1 MLLLEEA
8 RAVNRAEPSSS
19 KNGFG
24 VPDTVRL
31 ELCQAFKERCIQFG
45 QPHFG
50 VHGKDRVQVLGPQPP
65 PAGLFKSSLEFRD
78 SIGGQTK
85 SRRLGMPAVTL
96 EETAGFGQGVEEVKP
111 RNRAAGA
118 VRDAVF

>member
-1 MLLLEEA
+1 M
-8 RAVNRAEPSSS
+8 
-19 KNGFG
+19 
-24 VPDTVRL
+24 
-31 ELCQAFKERCIQFG
+31 
-45 QPHFG
+45 
-50 VHGKDRVQVLGPQPP
+50 LGPQPP

>member
-8 RAVNRAEPSSS
+8 RAVNHAEPSSG

-78 SIGGQTK
+78 SIGGGTK
-85 SRRLGMPAVTL
+85 YPRPRIPAATPAENARSRPGGA
-96 EETAGFGQGVEEVKP
+96 EA
-111 RNRAAGA
+111 RNPK
-118 VRDAVF
+118 